1 MPKTFSTGRPNFT
14 KKLKNVNKLFSD
26 HVPVA
31 MNHTT
36 NNNKPLGASKL
47 PGKFWG
53 EIVSFNYSFHI
64 ASDDPGKLM
73 FPSEYFAAQKLT
85 NNFTNGMKPHKS
97 FINYTMK
104 HHKNLGIVC
113 VQESV
118 YKRTEEIRKML
129 NERLPANKSMR
140 HIFNESF
147 ITNDKKVSEGI
158 SILHRNDYKVVL
170 KDALPGESYTK
181 HNCFGIRGRAI
192 QAAVLKRQSPKG
204 PVNVLV
210 INLHSPNP
218 AVGGD
223 RTKMNANFAKNKNNG
238 GNPQHFLLERLFKKI
253 LRHSNKELKAKNN
266 DPVDELLICG
276 DFNDAYPMYKDV
288 PFVYQKPFKVGRFT
302 VGVRGIGSKKPPVTC
317 CAYAKDKVTRLPGDY
332 IYASFAQKVID
343 GARVTELK
351 PLGTATRGLPI
362 VNDFRGKEFNRNLRG
377 RSKKSQFFYNTPLNP
392 KNPPFSYNAK

>member
-1 MPKTFSTGRPNFT
+1 MSKTFSTGRPNFT
-14 KKLKNVNKLFSD
+14 KKLHNVHKLFSD

-31 MNHTT
+31 MNTS
-36 NNNKPLGASKL
+36 NNSKPLSANKL
-47 PGKFWG
+47 PWKFWG
-53 EIVSFNYSFHI
+53 EILSFNYSFHI

-97 FINYTMK
+97 FINYTME
-104 HHKNLGIVC
+104 HHNNLGIVC
-113 VQESV
+113 IQESV

-129 NERLPANKSMR
+129 NDRCLPTKML

-181 HNCFGIRGRAI
+181 HNCFGIKGRAI
-192 QAAVLKRQSPKG
+192 QAAVLKRLSPKG
-204 PVNVLV
+204 PVSVLV

-218 AVGGD
+218 AVNAD
-223 RTKMNANFAKNKNNG
+223 RNKMNTNFAKNKNNS
-238 GNPQHFLLERLFKKI
+238 GNPQHFLLEKLFKRI
-253 LRHSNKELKAKNN
+253 LHHSNKELKAKNMK
-266 DPVDELLICG
+266 PVDEILICG

-288 PFVYQKPFKVGRFT
+288 PFVYQKPFKIGDFV
-302 VGVRGIGSKKPPVTC
+302 VGVRGIRRKKPPVTC

-332 IYASFAQKVID
+332 IYASFAQKVMD
-343 GARVTELK
+343 GVRVTELK
-351 PLGTATRGLPI
+351 PLGTDTRGLPI
-362 VNDFRGKEFNRNLRG
+362 VNDFRGKEFNQNLRG
-377 RSKKSQFFYNTPLNP
+377 KKRKSQFFYNTPLNP